1 MILRIFSSSRKIK
14 EYQEKAKAKNALL
27 DSAFLVSDFLDRVCV
42 VNSFKASSY
51 ESLLL
56 MQEACLKSKDLEKK
70 LGISAEFFAFLKNN
84 EYLFS
89 FFKELSLEKKSI
101 QDLKNND
108 YYATYNEH
116 LEILDEVYTNYLLL
130 LKQHNLYD
138 DLSLAQEYK
147 LNLDFLN
154 EYEGIY
160 YDLQGFLSKFEEDL
174 LCEISKIKSTIISFK
189 TSKFNLEYLL
199 ELDFLK
205 DIHLELDM
213 FYEVNLSQKKILKQ
227 EKLSNPNTL
236 VKLKAFELRSLQCAF
251 VMDEISNFVRAGI
264 DPEKIA
270 VITPDESFCE
280 LLKLFDKNNM
290 LNFASGVSIK
300 ESLFYQ
306 KIKALYNGANSDAFI
321 YKIDENYFE
330 QEKMIFD
337 YHNTLLHYLELQFED
352 FKTRFDQ
359 ICDLQYFENLIHSF
373 LKDESQEL
381 MNLVQKELCFIKDLL
396 KNKSL
401 KIKELMQLF
410 FMQLDQIK
418 LSYVGGGKVT
428 VMGLLE
434 SRGLSFDGVV
444 ILDFNEDFVPKRSI
458 NELFLNNEVRKKAGL
473 ISYERRENLQRLY
486 YENLMK
492 NAKKLSISF
501 VENEEQTRSRFLDE
515 LDFNFFEEKT
525 TPSKAYLNALKL
537 GYQGVRLNLN
547 PIKAP
552 VLKHDI
558 FEKELSFSRLN
569 LFLYQKRTY
578 FYRYILELPE
588 ARALSDESKA
598 KNQGNFIHKILE
610 LYYKNYSKNNFNL
623 KIFNDLLE
631 QEYQKYSISEL
642 ELEIFKLKFIQFA
655 KNEEEHFKLGY
666 KVIEQEEEHHKAL
679 NIQNHTIRLKGIV
692 DRIDKLED
700 KHFIIDYKSG
710 KVPSKSF
717 QLAFYKALYDENAE
731 TKFYDL
737 NQMQFVE
744 EKAKSLDE
752 LKECLKD
759 LLEQREE
766 EIEFENDKDEYCPYK
781 IIYKKD
787 FR

>member
-236 VKLKAFELRSLQCAF
+236 IKLKAFELRSLQCAF

-352 FKTRFDQ
+352 FRTRFDQ

-401 KIKELMQLF
+401 KLKELMQLF

-486 YENLMK
+486 YENLIK

-558 FEKELSFSRLN
+558 FEKELSFSR
-569 LFLYQKRTY
+569 
-578 FYRYILELPE
+578 
-588 ARALSDESKA
+588 
-598 KNQGNFIHKILE
+598 
-610 LYYKNYSKNNFNL
+610 
-623 KIFNDLLE
+623 
-631 QEYQKYSISEL
+631 
-642 ELEIFKLKFIQFA
+642 
-655 KNEEEHFKLGY
+655 
-666 KVIEQEEEHHKAL
+666 
-679 NIQNHTIRLKGIV
+679 
-692 DRIDKLED
+692 
-700 KHFIIDYKSG
+700 
-710 KVPSKSF
+710 
-717 QLAFYKALYDENAE
+717 
-731 TKFYDL
+731 
-737 NQMQFVE
+737 
-744 EKAKSLDE
+744 
-752 LKECLKD
+752 
-759 LLEQREE
+759 
-766 EIEFENDKDEYCPYK
+766 
-781 IIYKKD
+781 
-787 FR
+787 

>member
-236 VKLKAFELRSLQCAF
+236 IKLKAFELRSLQCAF

-352 FKTRFDQ
+352 FRTRFDQ

-401 KIKELMQLF
+401 KLKELMQLF

-486 YENLMK
+486 YENLIK

-547 PIKAP
+547 PIKVP

-558 FEKELSFSRLN
+558 FEKELS
-569 LFLYQKRTY
+569 
-578 FYRYILELPE
+578 
-588 ARALSDESKA
+588 
-598 KNQGNFIHKILE
+598 
-610 LYYKNYSKNNFNL
+610 
-623 KIFNDLLE
+623 
-631 QEYQKYSISEL
+631 
-642 ELEIFKLKFIQFA
+642 
-655 KNEEEHFKLGY
+655 
-666 KVIEQEEEHHKAL
+666 
-679 NIQNHTIRLKGIV
+679 
-692 DRIDKLED
+692 
-700 KHFIIDYKSG
+700 
-710 KVPSKSF
+710 
-717 QLAFYKALYDENAE
+717 
-731 TKFYDL
+731 
-737 NQMQFVE
+737 
-744 EKAKSLDE
+744 
-752 LKECLKD
+752 
-759 LLEQREE
+759 
-766 EIEFENDKDEYCPYK
+766 
-781 IIYKKD
+781 
-787 FR
+787 

>member
-236 VKLKAFELRSLQCAF
+236 IKLKAFELRSLQCAF

-352 FKTRFDQ
+352 FRTRFDQ

-401 KIKELMQLF
+401 KLKELMQLF

-486 YENLMK
+486 YENLIK

-569 LFLYQKRTY
+569 LFLNQKRTY

-588 ARALSDESKA
+588 PRALSDESKA
-598 KNQGNFIHKILE
+598 KNQGNFIHKMLE

-631 QEYQKYSISEL
+631 Q
-642 ELEIFKLKFIQFA
+642 
-655 KNEEEHFKLGY
+655 
-666 KVIEQEEEHHKAL
+666 
-679 NIQNHTIRLKGIV
+679 
-692 DRIDKLED
+692 
-700 KHFIIDYKSG
+700 
-710 KVPSKSF
+710 
-717 QLAFYKALYDENAE
+717 
-731 TKFYDL
+731 
-737 NQMQFVE
+737 
-744 EKAKSLDE
+744 
-752 LKECLKD
+752 
-759 LLEQREE
+759 
-766 EIEFENDKDEYCPYK
+766 
-781 IIYKKD
+781 
-787 FR
+787 

>member
-14 EYQEKAKAKNALL
+14 EYQEKAKTKNALL

-352 FKTRFDQ
+352 FRTRFDQ

-401 KIKELMQLF
+401 KLKELMQLF

-486 YENLMK
+486 YENLIK

-569 LFLYQKRTY
+569 LFLNQKRTY

-588 ARALSDESKA
+588 PRALSDES
-598 KNQGNFIHKILE
+598 
-610 LYYKNYSKNNFNL
+610 
-623 KIFNDLLE
+623 
-631 QEYQKYSISEL
+631 
-642 ELEIFKLKFIQFA
+642 
-655 KNEEEHFKLGY
+655 
-666 KVIEQEEEHHKAL
+666 
-679 NIQNHTIRLKGIV
+679 
-692 DRIDKLED
+692 
-700 KHFIIDYKSG
+700 
-710 KVPSKSF
+710 
-717 QLAFYKALYDENAE
+717 
-731 TKFYDL
+731 
-737 NQMQFVE
+737 
-744 EKAKSLDE
+744 
-752 LKECLKD
+752 
-759 LLEQREE
+759 
-766 EIEFENDKDEYCPYK
+766 
-781 IIYKKD
+781 
-787 FR
+787 

>member
-236 VKLKAFELRSLQCAF
+236 IKLKAFELRSLQCAF

-352 FKTRFDQ
+352 FRTRFDQ

-401 KIKELMQLF
+401 KLKELMQLF

-434 SRGLSFDGVV
+434 SRGLSFDGVI

-525 TPSKAYLNALKL
+525 TPSKVYLNALKL
-537 GYQGVRLNLN
+537 DYQGVELNLN

-588 ARALSDESKA
+588 PRALNDESKA
-598 KNQGNFIHKILE
+598 KNQGNFIHKMLE

-623 KIFNDLLE
+623 QIFNDLLE
-631 QEYQKYSISEL
+631 QEYQKYGISEL

-666 KVIEQEEEHHKAL
+666 KVIEQEEEHRNAL
-679 NIQNHTIRLKGIV
+679 NIQNHTIRLKGII
-692 DRIDKLED
+692 DRIDKLEG

-717 QLAFYKALYDENAE
+717 QLAFYKALCDENAE
-731 TKFYDL
+731 AKFYDL

>member
-270 VITPDESFCE
+270 VITPDESFCD

-352 FKTRFDQ
+352 FRTRFDQ

-401 KIKELMQLF
+401 KLKELMQLF

-537 GYQGVRLNLN
+537 DYQGVELNLN
-547 PIKAP
+547 PIKVP

-598 KNQGNFIHKILE
+598 KNQGN
-610 LYYKNYSKNNFNL
+610 
-623 KIFNDLLE
+623 
-631 QEYQKYSISEL
+631 
-642 ELEIFKLKFIQFA
+642 
-655 KNEEEHFKLGY
+655 
-666 KVIEQEEEHHKAL
+666 
-679 NIQNHTIRLKGIV
+679 
-692 DRIDKLED
+692 
-700 KHFIIDYKSG
+700 
-710 KVPSKSF
+710 
-717 QLAFYKALYDENAE
+717 
-731 TKFYDL
+731 
-737 NQMQFVE
+737 
-744 EKAKSLDE
+744 
-752 LKECLKD
+752 
-759 LLEQREE
+759 
-766 EIEFENDKDEYCPYK
+766 
-781 IIYKKD
+781 
-787 FR
+787 

>member
-236 VKLKAFELRSLQCAF
+236 IKLKAFELRSLQCAF

-352 FKTRFDQ
+352 FRTRFDQ

-401 KIKELMQLF
+401 KLKELMQLF

-486 YENLMK
+486 YENLIK

-547 PIKAP
+547 PIKVP

-569 LFLYQKRTY
+569 LFLNQKRTY

-588 ARALSDESKA
+588 PRALSDESKA
-598 KNQGNFIHKILE
+598 KNQGNFIHKMLE

-631 QEYQKYSISEL
+631 QEYQKYSI
-642 ELEIFKLKFIQFA
+642 
-655 KNEEEHFKLGY
+655 
-666 KVIEQEEEHHKAL
+666 
-679 NIQNHTIRLKGIV
+679 
-692 DRIDKLED
+692 
-700 KHFIIDYKSG
+700 
-710 KVPSKSF
+710 
-717 QLAFYKALYDENAE
+717 
-731 TKFYDL
+731 
-737 NQMQFVE
+737 
-744 EKAKSLDE
+744 
-752 LKECLKD
+752 
-759 LLEQREE
+759 
-766 EIEFENDKDEYCPYK
+766 
-781 IIYKKD
+781 
-787 FR
+787 

>member
-236 VKLKAFELRSLQCAF
+236 IKLKAFELRSLQCAF

-352 FKTRFDQ
+352 FRTRFDQ

-401 KIKELMQLF
+401 KLKELMQLF

-486 YENLMK
+486 YENLIK

-552 VLKHDI
+552 VLKHD
-558 FEKELSFSRLN
+558 
-569 LFLYQKRTY
+569 
-578 FYRYILELPE
+578 
-588 ARALSDESKA
+588 
-598 KNQGNFIHKILE
+598 
-610 LYYKNYSKNNFNL
+610 
-623 KIFNDLLE
+623 
-631 QEYQKYSISEL
+631 
-642 ELEIFKLKFIQFA
+642 
-655 KNEEEHFKLGY
+655 
-666 KVIEQEEEHHKAL
+666 
-679 NIQNHTIRLKGIV
+679 
-692 DRIDKLED
+692 
-700 KHFIIDYKSG
+700 
-710 KVPSKSF
+710 
-717 QLAFYKALYDENAE
+717 
-731 TKFYDL
+731 
-737 NQMQFVE
+737 
-744 EKAKSLDE
+744 
-752 LKECLKD
+752 
-759 LLEQREE
+759 
-766 EIEFENDKDEYCPYK
+766 
-781 IIYKKD
+781 
-787 FR
+787 

>member
-352 FKTRFDQ
+352 FRTRFDQ

-381 MNLVQKELCFIKDLL
+381 MNLVQKELYFIKDLL

-401 KIKELMQLF
+401 KFKELMQLF

-537 GYQGVRLNLN
+537 DYQGV
-547 PIKAP
+547 
-552 VLKHDI
+552 
-558 FEKELSFSRLN
+558 EL
-569 LFLYQKRTY
+569 
-578 FYRYILELPE
+578 
-588 ARALSDESKA
+588 
-598 KNQGNFIHKILE
+598 
-610 LYYKNYSKNNFNL
+610 
-623 KIFNDLLE
+623 
-631 QEYQKYSISEL
+631 
-642 ELEIFKLKFIQFA
+642 
-655 KNEEEHFKLGY
+655 
-666 KVIEQEEEHHKAL
+666 
-679 NIQNHTIRLKGIV
+679 
-692 DRIDKLED
+692 
-700 KHFIIDYKSG
+700 
-710 KVPSKSF
+710 
-717 QLAFYKALYDENAE
+717 
-731 TKFYDL
+731 
-737 NQMQFVE
+737 
-744 EKAKSLDE
+744 
-752 LKECLKD
+752 
-759 LLEQREE
+759 
-766 EIEFENDKDEYCPYK
+766 
-781 IIYKKD
+781 
-787 FR
+787 

>member
-1 MILRIFSSSRKIK
+1 
-14 EYQEKAKAKNALL
+14 
-27 DSAFLVSDFLDRVCV
+27 
-42 VNSFKASSY
+42 
-51 ESLLL
+51 
-56 MQEACLKSKDLEKK
+56 
-70 LGISAEFFAFLKNN
+70 
-84 EYLFS
+84 
-89 FFKELSLEKKSI
+89 
-101 QDLKNND
+101 
-108 YYATYNEH
+108 
-116 LEILDEVYTNYLLL
+116 
-130 LKQHNLYD
+130 
-138 DLSLAQEYK
+138 
-147 LNLDFLN
+147 NLDFLN

-236 VKLKAFELRSLQCAF
+236 IKLKAFELRSLQCAF

-352 FKTRFDQ
+352 FRTRFDQ

-401 KIKELMQLF
+401 KLKELMQLF

-486 YENLMK
+486 YENLIK

-569 LFLYQKRTY
+569 LFLNQKRTY

-588 ARALSDESKA
+588 PRALSDESKA
-598 KNQGNFIHKILE
+598 KNQGNFIHKMLE

-655 KNEEEHFKLGY
+655 ENEKEHFKLGY
-666 KVIEQEEEHHKAL
+666 KVIEQEEEHYKAL
-679 NIQNHTIRLKGIV
+679 NIQNHTIRLKGII

>member
-236 VKLKAFELRSLQCAF
+236 IKLKAFELRSLQCAF

-352 FKTRFDQ
+352 FRTRFDQ

-401 KIKELMQLF
+401 KLKELMQLF

-486 YENLMK
+486 YENLIK

-552 VLKHDI
+552 VLKH
-558 FEKELSFSRLN
+558 
-569 LFLYQKRTY
+569 
-578 FYRYILELPE
+578 
-588 ARALSDESKA
+588 
-598 KNQGNFIHKILE
+598 
-610 LYYKNYSKNNFNL
+610 
-623 KIFNDLLE
+623 
-631 QEYQKYSISEL
+631 
-642 ELEIFKLKFIQFA
+642 
-655 KNEEEHFKLGY
+655 
-666 KVIEQEEEHHKAL
+666 
-679 NIQNHTIRLKGIV
+679 
-692 DRIDKLED
+692 
-700 KHFIIDYKSG
+700 
-710 KVPSKSF
+710 
-717 QLAFYKALYDENAE
+717 
-731 TKFYDL
+731 
-737 NQMQFVE
+737 
-744 EKAKSLDE
+744 
-752 LKECLKD
+752 
-759 LLEQREE
+759 
-766 EIEFENDKDEYCPYK
+766 
-781 IIYKKD
+781 
-787 FR
+787 

>member
-51 ESLLL
+51 ENLLL

-236 VKLKAFELRSLQCAF
+236 IKLKAFELRSLQCAF

-352 FKTRFDQ
+352 FRTRFDQ

-401 KIKELMQLF
+401 KLKELMQLF

-486 YENLMK
+486 YENLIK

-569 LFLYQKRTY
+569 LFLNQKRTY

-588 ARALSDESKA
+588 PRALSDESKA
-598 KNQGNFIHKILE
+598 KNQGNFIHKMLE

-655 KNEEEHFKLGY
+655 ENEKEHFKLGY
-666 KVIEQEEEHHKAL
+666 KVIEQEEEHYKAL
-679 NIQNHTIRLKGIV
+679 NIQNHTIRLKGII

>member
-236 VKLKAFELRSLQCAF
+236 IKLKAFELRSLQCAF

-352 FKTRFDQ
+352 FRTRFDQ

-401 KIKELMQLF
+401 KLKELMQLF

-486 YENLMK
+486 YENLIK

-569 LFLYQKRTY
+569 LFLNQKRTY

-588 ARALSDESKA
+588 PRALSDESKA
-598 KNQGNFIHKILE
+598 KNQGNFIHKMLE

-655 KNEEEHFKLGY
+655 ENEKEHFKLGY
-666 KVIEQEEEHHKAL
+666 KVIEQEEEHYKAL
-679 NIQNHTIRLKGIV
+679 NIQNHTIRLKGII

-717 QLAFYKALYDENAE
+717 QLAFYKALYDENVE

>member
-352 FKTRFDQ
+352 FRTRFDQ

-401 KIKELMQLF
+401 KLKELMQLF

-537 GYQGVRLNLN
+537 DYQGVELNLN
-547 PIKAP
+547 PIKVP

-598 KNQGNFIHKILE
+598 KNQGNFIHKMLE

-655 KNEEEHFKLGY
+655 ENEKEHFKLGY
-666 KVIEQEEEHHKAL
+666 KVIEQEEEHYKAL
-679 NIQNHTIRLKGIV
+679 NIQNHTIRLKGII